1 MEYIKE
7 PEKVKLHVVNPSC
20 PSFTTWLCV
29 VRSAVIVIKRS
40 MLLMWQSSSD
50 TNWVSEDQI
59 KTNGKLQETLNWR
72 QVQKLT
78 PTVYYKYSKKLFV
91 RFSIKF
97 NQIKILATLELIKN
111 SRSIISLPQSLTDP
125 HTPEIW
131 NLKHLHISTVHRRY
145 LKKLQI
151 LNRRLVSQQ
160 S

>member
-1 MEYIKE
+1 MSIIHNMTLRGKICGNCDKE
-7 PEKVKLHVVNPSC
+7 INVVN
-20 PSFTTWLCV
+20 V
-29 VRSAVIVIKRS
+29 A
-40 MLLMWQSSSD
+40 SSSD

-78 PTVYYKYSKKLFV
+78 PTVYDKYSKKFFV
-91 RFSIKF
+91 RFSIKY
-97 NQIKILATLELIKN
+97 NQINILATLELIKN

-131 NLKHLHISTVHRRY
+131 NLKHLHISAVHRRY

-151 LNRRLVSQQ
+151 LNRRPVSQQ
-160 S
+160 T